1 MPSSLKKLGS
11 GRIKNLNEPKFETAI
26 VSCPNWLTGE
36 AKTEWRRVITVLSK
50 VPGLLTSVDR
60 AVLSS
65 YCQAYARWRQAEKHL
80 EMPPKGEGPTV
91 IITGQHGYCAE
102 QVSPWVNISKTY
114 HDAMM
119 KSAREMGFTPS
130 ARTGIKVPESTKP
143 NFGVSNNQASADP
156 FRPPTS
162 KPPTLR
168 VERKK

>member
-11 GRIKNLNEPKFETAI
+11 GRIKNLNEPKFETAVI
-26 VSCPNWLTGE
+26 SCPNWLTGE

-60 AVLSS
+60 SVLSS
-65 YCQAYARWRQAEKHL
+65 YCQAWGRWKQAEKHL
-80 EMPPKGEGPTV
+80 EEEGETV
-91 IITGQHGYCAE
+91 TITGQHGYVAE

-119 KSAREMGFTPS
+119 RSAREMGFTPS
-130 ARTGIKVPESTKP
+130 ARTGIKLPESTKP
-143 NFGVSNNQASADP
+143 NLGAPNNQVSADP
-156 FRPPTS
+156 FRAPIS
-162 KPPTLR
+162 KPPILR